1 MKRLLVTANKLN
13 KRSRIP
19 SGLPDPNGIS
29 GVVMKGY
36 TFDGTEVIN
45 VPNPALG
52 KWYQDRDQNFY
63 WGGALTVLEDIPDV
77 DEEANVLKTADAD
90 KGIIT
95 PLIKKKIEQVVN
107 VFETGSAKGNY
118 AELVKYKDYTDPVT
132 KQLMIQITYG
142 RSQTT
147 EFGHLKELLQ
157 DYVNV
162 NGMFANDVRPYLPR
176 LGKQPSLAGENDFC
190 DALIRAG
197 KQDPV
202 MKKCQDDLF
211 DVKYYQPAYQWFL
224 DNGFTL
230 PLSMLV
236 IYDSRIHSGGIL
248 SFLRKRFPTNVP
260 VHGGDEKEWIGNYVD
275 VRGKWLAA
283 HSNPILR
290 STTYRTSCFNKQMEA
305 ENWDL
310 SGQIS
315 ANGIL
320 IS

>member
-13 KRSRIP
+13 KRNRIP
-19 SGLPDPNGIS
+19 FSLPDASGIS

-36 TFDGTEVIN
+36 TFEGTEVVT

-52 KWYQDRDQNFY
+52 KWYQDRDKSFY
-63 WGGALTVLEDIPDV
+63 WGGALSILEDIPDV
-77 DEEANVLKTADAD
+77 DEEANAVKAANTD

-107 VFETGSAKGNY
+107 AFETGSAKGDY
-118 AELVKYKDYTDPVT
+118 GELVKYKDYTDPVT
-132 KQLMIQITYG
+132 KQLMVQITYG

-162 NGMFANDVRPYLPR
+162 NGMFANDIRPYLSR
-176 LGKQPSLAGENDFC
+176 LGKQPSLAGETVFC
-190 DALIRAG
+190 DALIKAG

-248 SFLRKRFPTNVP
+248 SFLRKRFSTNVP
-260 VHGGDEKEWIGNYVD
+260 VNGGDEKEWIGNYVD
-275 VRGKWLAA
+275 VRGKWLAT

-290 STTYRTSCFNKQMEA
+290 NTTYRTDCFSKQIDTD
-305 ENWDL
+305 NWDL
-310 SGQIS
+310 SQPMK
-315 ANGIL
+315 ANGVSIA
-320 IS
+320 